1 MKIFFNKIIVFFL
14 LIFTF
19 SCSNREQNEI
29 HIKHVYAAME
39 TDPVDS
45 SDDTADDACVW
56 VHPTDRS
63 LSLIIGT
70 DKHETSAG
78 LRVYN
83 LDGAEISQTNAGKMN
98 NVDIRY
104 GFELGSE
111 RVDIVTAGERI
122 SNTLGVFKIDLDSRT
137 LVDIAARDI
146 NLGIP
151 VYGSCM
157 YKNSMTGVVY
167 AIVNDKEGNV
177 EQYKLFD
184 NGSGLV
190 DAKLVRTLKLPGQLE
205 GCVADDILGYLYI
218 GEEEHGI
225 WKFEAD
231 PNGSDIGVLI
241 DSIGPHLVADVEGLT
256 IYYSGDTTGYLIAS
270 SQGDNS
276 YALYL
281 REGENDFIGRFS
293 IVDGEN
299 IDGTSE
305 TDGIDVCNM
314 NLGGV
319 FSSGIFIVQDG
330 SNNLGSMNSPTSYN
344 GNQNFKGVPWGN
356 IAFVFNPPLD
366 INPNWDL
373 R

>member
-1 MKIFFNKIIVFFL
+1 MYLNKTILFL
-14 LIFTF
+14 LIITY
-19 SCSNREQNEI
+19 SCSNEKQNEV

-39 TDPVDS
+39 TDPVES
-45 SDDTADDACVW
+45 SDDTADDACIW

-83 LDGAEISQTNAGKMN
+83 LDGAEVFQTEVGRMN

-104 GFELGSE
+104 GFDLGDE
-111 RVDIVTAGERI
+111 TVDMVTAGERI
-122 SNTLGVFKIDLDSRT
+122 SNTLGVFKIDLESRT
-137 LVDIAARDI
+137 LVDIAARDL
-146 NLGIP
+146 NLGIS

-157 YKNSMTGVVY
+157 YKNRLTGDVY

-190 DAKLVRTLKLPGQLE
+190 DALLVRTLKLPGKLE
-205 GCVADDILGYLYI
+205 GCVADDILGHLYI
-218 GEEEHGI
+218 GEEDHGI
-225 WKFEAD
+225 WKYQAD
-231 PNGSDIGVLI
+231 PNGSDAGILI
-241 DSIGPHLVADVEGLT
+241 DSIGPHIVADVEGLT

-276 YALYL
+276 YAIYS
-281 REGENDFIGRFS
+281 REGENHFIGRFS
-293 IVDGEN
+293 IVDSED
-299 IDGTSE
+299 IDGTSG

-314 NLGGV
+314 NLGGI
-319 FSSGIFIVQDG
+319 FSSGIFVVQDG
-330 SNNLGSMNSPTSYN
+330 SNNVGSMNSSTSYN
-344 GNQNFKGVPWGN
+344 GNQNFKAVPWGN
-356 IAFVFNPPLD
+356 IAFVFNPPLEM
-366 INPNWDL
+366 NTNWDI
-373 R
+373 RYE